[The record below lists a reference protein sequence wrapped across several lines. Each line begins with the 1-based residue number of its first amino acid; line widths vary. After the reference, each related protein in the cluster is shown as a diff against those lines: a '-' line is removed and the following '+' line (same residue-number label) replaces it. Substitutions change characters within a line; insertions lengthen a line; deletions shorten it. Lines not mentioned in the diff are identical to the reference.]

1 VGGTPEQ
8 DGLLA
13 PFFEKLAD
21 GPNHVSTHSCTMEAK
36 QLKSTP
42 ESGIWISARF
52 TPVNLLFWNQRVAV
66 RKARPMI
73 APFCILGK
81 PRGSSQLSDNGQ
93 FNTQS
98 NTRLRTSIPRID
110 LKHSFSF
117 TYVGGWLVPKLHI
130 SKTMDIARPE
140 FKQRKRRKQALI
152 VAGIVLLVGI
162 LTAAVYRL
170 KPAAPTVERGTV
182 WTDTVKR
189 GSMLRQVRGIG
200 SLVPSQ
206 ESVLQIPAETEANV
220 VRIRML
226 PGSLVNVDTV
236 LLDMSNPQVE
246 QAAVDA
252 QLQWKAAQAEYQS
265 QRMKLESD
273 LMNQKAGAATVK
285 ADYNQTQLQSQ
296 TDKSLYDLGVISGLA
311 YKASKSKADELTI
324 RNGLEDQRL
333 ESTQKSIDAQLS
345 QLQAKMDQMRVL
357 AELKQ
362 KQLNMLKVRA
372 GIEGVLV
379 ELPLHVGQHVSPGTM
394 LAKVVQPNHLMA
406 ELKVAETQARDV
418 QIGEPAS
425 VDTHN
430 GVIAG
435 TVMRVDPAVQ
445 NGTVTVDVKLT
456 GELPKGA
463 RPDLSVDGTIDLE
476 KLDNVLYVGRPAFG
490 QENSTI
496 SLFRLEGN
504 GRDAARVPVKVG
516 RASVNSIQVIEGLH
530 EGDTVVLS
538 DMSRWDNTDRIRLQD

>member
-1 VGGTPEQ
+1 
-8 DGLLA
+8 
-13 PFFEKLAD
+13 
-21 GPNHVSTHSCTMEAK
+21 
-36 QLKSTP
+36 
-42 ESGIWISARF
+42 
-52 TPVNLLFWNQRVAV
+52 
-66 RKARPMI
+66 
-73 APFCILGK
+73 
-81 PRGSSQLSDNGQ
+81 
-93 FNTQS
+93 
-98 NTRLRTSIPRID
+98 
-110 LKHSFSF
+110 
-117 TYVGGWLVPKLHI
+117 
-130 SKTMDIARPE
+130 MDIARPE
-140 FKQRKRRKQALI
+140 FKERKRRRQIAIAAVVVVVVAALT
-152 VAGIVLLVGI
+152 VV
-162 LTAAVYRL
+162 VYRL
-170 KPAAPTVERGTV
+170 RPAAPTVERGTV
-182 WTDTVKR
+182 WTDSVKR

-206 ESVLQIPAETEANV
+206 ESVLQIPAETEATII
-220 VRIRML
+220 RIRML
-226 PGSLVNVDTV
+226 PGSLVHSDSV
-236 LLDMSNPQVE
+236 LVEMSDPQVE

-252 QLQWKAAQAEYQS
+252 HLQWKAAEAEYQS

-296 TDKSLYDLGVISGLA
+296 TDKALFDLGVISGLA

-333 ESTQKSIDAQLS
+333 DSTQKAIDAQLS
-345 QLQAKMDQMRVL
+345 QIQAKVDQMRVL

-362 KQLNMLKVRA
+362 KQLDALKVRA
-372 GIEGVLV
+372 KIEGVLV
-379 ELPLHVGQHVSPGTM
+379 ELPLHVGQHVTPGTM

-430 GVIAG
+430 GVIVG
-435 TVMRVDPAVQ
+435 TVMRVDPSVQ
-445 NGTVTVDVKLT
+445 NGTVTVDVKLV

-476 KLDNVLYVGRPAFG
+476 RLDNVLYVGRPAFG

-496 SLFRLEGN
+496 SLFKLDGDE
-504 GRDAARVPVKVG
+504 RDATRVPVKVG

-530 EGDTVVLS
+530 EGDKVVLS

>member
-1 VGGTPEQ
+1 MAQHLQMSV
-8 DGLLA
+8 
-13 PFFEKLAD
+13 
-21 GPNHVSTHSCTMEAK
+21 V
-36 QLKSTP
+36 
-42 ESGIWISARF
+42 
-52 TPVNLLFWNQRVAV
+52 
-66 RKARPMI
+66 
-73 APFCILGK
+73 
-81 PRGSSQLSDNGQ
+81 
-93 FNTQS
+93 
-98 NTRLRTSIPRID
+98 
-110 LKHSFSF
+110 
-117 TYVGGWLVPKLHI
+117 
-130 SKTMDIARPE
+130 MDIARPE
-140 FKQRKRRKQALI
+140 FKERKRKRQI
-152 VAGIVLLVGI
+152 VVVAGVVVLVGI

-170 KPAAPTVERGTV
+170 KPAAPSVERGTV

-226 PGSLVNVDTV
+226 PGSLVKPDTILV
-236 LLDMSNPQVE
+236 EMSNPQVE

-252 QLQWKAAQAEYQS
+252 RLQWKAAEAEYQS

-285 ADYNQTQLQSQ
+285 ADYSQSQLQSQ

-311 YKASKSKADELTI
+311 YKASKSKADELTV
-324 RNGLEDQRL
+324 RNTLEDQRM
-333 ESTQKSIDAQLS
+333 ESTQKAIDAQLAE
-345 QLQAKMDQMRVL
+345 QQAKVDQMRVL

-362 KQLNMLKVRA
+362 KQLDLLKVRA
-372 GIEGVLV
+372 GIDGVLV
-379 ELPLHVGQHVSPGTM
+379 ELPLNVGQHVSPGTM

-406 ELKVAETQARDV
+406 ALKIAETQARDV

-430 GVIAG
+430 GVISG

-463 RPDLSVDGTIDLE
+463 RPDLSVDGTVDLE
-476 KLDNVLYVGRPAFG
+476 RLDNVLYVGRPAFG

-496 SLFRLEGN
+496 SLFKLEPN
-504 GRDAARVPVKVG
+504 GHDASRVPVKVG
-516 RASVNSIQVIEGLH
+516 RASVNSIQVIEGLR

-538 DMSRWDNTDRIRLQD
+538 DMSRWDSTDRIRLQD